1 MRVIYWEMID
11 MKKVLILIGKSFE
24 DRELIYPYYRFQED
38 GYGVEVVGSSAK
50 TTYIG
55 LHGMPWETDV
65 GPNDVKVDDYE
76 AFVIVGGHAPDKMR
90 QDPALVKIV
99 KDAFDTGK
107 VVGAICHGPQLLIEA
122 DVLRGRKATCYKAI
136 VTDVKNA
143 GAVFEDK
150 QVVVDGNLVTS
161 QHPRDLPVFVKS
173 MLELLE

>member
-1 MRVIYWEMID
+1 MIG
-11 MKKVLILIGKSFE
+11 MEKVLILIGNNFE
-24 DRELIYPYYRFQED
+24 DRELIYPYYRFQEA
-38 GYGVEVVGSSAK
+38 GYTVKVVGSSVK

-55 LHGMPWETDV
+55 LHGMPWETDL
-65 GPNDVKVDDYE
+65 GPDDVKVNDYK

-99 KDAFDTGK
+99 KDAFDAGK

-122 DVLRGRKATCYKAI
+122 DLLRGKRATCYKAI

-143 GAVFEDK
+143 GALYEDK

-173 MLELLE
+173 MLKLLE